1 MSSGSMSEDN
11 GHGGADPKYAKAK
24 KWSEKKIDRAIDQE
38 SQSISLTNSMIKK
51 HNSEVQNLIQKSSEL
66 IGESVNQD
74 NLNNYIQKV
83 SDKVL
88 QLELINIDNEIKSIL
103 VMKVAAEKRLLMH
116 KASKNYL
123 MYLSRSK
130 NQ

>member
-1 MSSGSMSEDN
+1 MGMER
-11 GHGGADPKYAKAK
+11 
-24 KWSEKKIDRAIDQE
+24 I
-38 SQSISLTNSMIKK
+38 
-51 HNSEVQNLIQKSSEL
+51 L

-88 QLELINIDNEIKSIL
+88 QLELINIDSEIKSIL